1 MQGVIETSE
10 VVVVQVEYV
19 EPYSRLNTFRK
30 AFYHPHP
37 DLERNRKIGCNDVS
51 SQATTRNRIYLRLVL
66 EGIKNKDDE
75 TN

>member
-10 VVVVQVEYV
+10 MVVVQVEYV
-19 EPYSRLNTFRK
+19 EPYPRLNTFRK

-51 SQATTRNRIYLRLVL
+51 SQATDRESEQQRPEIEYICDWFWK
-66 EGIKNKDDE
+66 E
-75 TN
+75 